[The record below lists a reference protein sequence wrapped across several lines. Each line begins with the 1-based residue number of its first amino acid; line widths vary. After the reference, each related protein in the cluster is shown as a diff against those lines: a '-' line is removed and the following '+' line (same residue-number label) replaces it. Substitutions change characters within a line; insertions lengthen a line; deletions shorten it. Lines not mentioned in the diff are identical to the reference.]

1 MSASKSR
8 IDLAVGVFLLLAFA
22 TLMVLAISSTNG
34 RLPVIDDNSYQVSAR
49 FSNISE
55 LRVRA
60 PVKIGGV
67 RVGEIADI
75 QLDPLTFEA
84 VVTLELRRSAGEI
97 PGDSSAGIYT
107 AGLLGD
113 RYVGITPGGDPE
125 PLADGDDM
133 LLTQSAVV
141 LEDLISKF
149 IFGNADNKKSDANDS
164 SEESTP

>member
-1 MSASKSR
+1 MSASKTR
-8 IDLAVGVFLLLAFA
+8 VDIAVGLFLLLAFA
-22 TLMVLAISSTNG
+22 TLMALAVSSTNG
-34 RLPVIDDNSYQVSAR
+34 RLPVIDDAGYRVIAR
-49 FSNISE
+49 FNNISE

-75 QLDPLTFEA
+75 QLDPQTFEA

-97 PGDSSAGIYT
+97 PADSSAGIFT

-125 PLADGDDM
+125 PLGEGDEM

-141 LEDLISKF
+141 LEEMISKF
-149 IFGNADNKKSDANDS
+149 IFGNADDEKSDSNDA
-164 SEESTP
+164 SEENTP

>member
-1 MSASKSR
+1 MSTSKPR
-8 IDLAVGVFLLLAFA
+8 VDLAVGVFLLLAFI

-34 RLPVIDDNSYQVSAR
+34 RLPVIDDAGYKVTAR

-75 QLDPLTFEA
+75 QLDPQTFEA
-84 VVTLELRRSAGEI
+84 VVTLALRRSAGEI
-97 PGDSSAGIYT
+97 PNDSSAGVFT

-113 RYVGITPGGDPE
+113 RYIGITPGGDPE
-125 PLADGDDM
+125 PLSDGDEM

-141 LEDLISKF
+141 LEELISKF
-149 IFGNADNKKSDANDS
+149 IFGSTDDKKSDSDDAS
-164 SEESTP
+164 KETSP

>member
-1 MSASKSR
+1 MSTSKTR
-8 IDLAVGVFLLLAFA
+8 VDIAVGVFLLLAFV
-22 TLMVLAISSTNG
+22 TLMVLAVSSTNG
-34 RLPVIDDNSYQVSAR
+34 RLPVIDDASYKVSAR

-75 QLDPLTFEA
+75 QLDPQTFEA

-97 PGDSSAGIYT
+97 PSDSSAGIYT

-113 RYVGITPGGDPE
+113 RYLGITPGGDPE
-125 PLADGDDM
+125 PLGDGDEM

-141 LEDLISKF
+141 LEDMISKF
-149 IFGNADNKKSDANDS
+149 IFGNADDKKSDSKDS
-164 SEESTP
+164 SEENTP

>member
-1 MSASKSR
+1 MSTSKNR
-8 IDLAVGVFLLLAFA
+8 VDLAVGVFLLLAFA

-34 RLPVIDDNSYQVSAR
+34 RLPVLDAASYKVTAR

-67 RVGEIADI
+67 RVGEISDI
-75 QLDPLTFEA
+75 RLDPKTFEA
-84 VVTLELRRSAGEI
+84 VVTLELGRSAGDI
-97 PGDSSAGIYT
+97 PADSSASIVT

-113 RYVGITPGGDPE
+113 RYVRILPGGDPE
-125 PLADGDDM
+125 PLADGDEM

-141 LEDLISKF
+141 IEDLISKF
-149 IFGNADNKKSDANDS
+149 VFGNANNKKSDSNDNAQ
-164 SEESTP
+164 EKNP